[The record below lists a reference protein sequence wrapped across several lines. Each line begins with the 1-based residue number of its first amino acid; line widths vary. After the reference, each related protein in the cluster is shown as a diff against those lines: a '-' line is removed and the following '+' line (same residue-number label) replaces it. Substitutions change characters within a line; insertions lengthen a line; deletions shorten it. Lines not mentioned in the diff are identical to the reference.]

1 MGRKKKIPL
10 IPIISGIKTVVDL
23 FKGIKEGTKRRTI
36 GRAVGGTMIIT
47 FAVTSMTSNGITWEG
62 IALCG
67 IGAAITIFSK

>member
-1 MGRKKKIPL
+1 MGKKKKIPL
-10 IPIISGIKTVVDL
+10 IPIIGGIKSVIDL
-23 FKGIKEGTKRRTI
+23 FKGIKESKKRRTI

-47 FAVTSMTSNGITWEG
+47 FAVTNMTANGMTWEG